1 MSILLEN
8 GMDTEANMLLALSG
22 IKDDATSTII
32 CVPPST
38 NWTED
43 AVINYYARQIVIG
56 AFWRKIKESLQIA

>member
-1 MSILLEN
+1 
-8 GMDTEANMLLALSG
+8 MLLALSG